1 LHKAFKFRIYP
12 NKKQKIPINNTIDK
26 WNETHE
32 ETGKGLIYKS
42 ASGYSQNLRK
52 LQEVD
57 STTFHNSLKH
67 LEDAFKHFFSKQN
80 DRSRF
85 KSKKNPESYT
95 SQCNHP
101 KAGRS
106 TIEVEANQIKL
117 PKLGWVKF
125 VKSREVQGRILY
137 ATIRRNPSGK
147 SFISILCECEMEA
160 LPPIERSKGIDL
172 GFKHFL
178 VPSEGEK
185 VKAPKYFRKY
195 EKKLARWQCIL
206 SRRQNGS
213 NRWNKA
219 RLKVVCIHEKIRNAR
234 HDVLHKQSTRLI
246 HENQVICLEDLE
258 VKNMVKNH
266 KLAKSITD
274 ASWSEFVAM
283 LEYKATWYGRIIS
296 KVGKSFP
303 SSQPC
308 SCCGYR
314 NKSVKDLD
322 LREWTCPKCR
332 EHHDRDVNAA
342 RTS

>member
-1 LHKAFKFRIYP
+1 LVVVVLFTITFLRNGIKLT
-12 NKKQKIPINNTIDK
+12 KKQAKVLHI
-26 WNETHE
+26 
-32 ETGKGLIYKS
+32 KS
-42 ASGYSQNLRK
+42 APGYSQKLEW

-57 STTFHNSLKH
+57 STALQNSLKH
-67 LEDAFKHFFSKQN
+67 LEDAFKRFFSRQN
-80 DRSRF
+80 DRPRF
-85 KSKKNPESYT
+85 KSKKNPVESYT

-101 KAGRS
+101 KAGRP
-106 TIEVEANQIKL
+106 TIEVEGNQIKL
-117 PKLGWVKF
+117 SQSGWVKF
-125 VKSREVQGRILY
+125 AKSREVQGRILC

-147 SFISILCECEMEA
+147 YFASILCECGIEA
-160 LPPIERSKGIDL
+160 LPPIERSMGIDL
-172 GFKHFL
+172 GLKHFL

-195 EKKLARWQCIL
+195 EKKLARWQRIL
-206 SRRQNGS
+206 SRRQFGN

-219 RLKVVCIHEKIRNAR
+219 RLKVACIHEKIRNAC
-234 HDVLHKQSTRLI
+234 HDFLHRQSTRLI
-246 HENQVICLEDLE
+246 HENQVICQEDLE